1 MTHLKCAAVKIQ
13 KVVCGFVVRRI
24 LQQAAA
30 QTKEEEA
37 AKKASG
43 PGKTVLRDKGLSDQ
57 ALFAKRSERKAR
69 KAKAKAE
76 KKKIVKSKERPKQGS
91 PCAPS
96 HAPARRSGRAG
107 GRPGP

>member
-43 PGKTVLRDKGLSDQ
+43 PN
-57 ALFAKRSERKAR
+57 
-69 KAKAKAE
+69 KAKN
-76 KKKIVKSKERPKQGS
+76 I
-91 PCAPS
+91 
-96 HAPARRSGRAG
+96 
-107 GRPGP
+107 

>member
-37 AKKASG
+37 AKN
-43 PGKTVLRDKGLSDQ
+43 
-57 ALFAKRSERKAR
+57 AR
-69 KAKAKAE
+69 R
-76 KKKIVKSKERPKQGS
+76 RP
-91 PCAPS
+91 
-96 HAPARRSGRAG
+96 APARRC
-107 GRPGP
+107 

>member
-43 PGKTVLRDKGLSDQ
+43 PGKTVLGH
-57 ALFAKRSERKAR
+57 
-69 KAKAKAE
+69 KAE
-76 KKKIVKSKERPKQGS
+76 RPTIG
-91 PCAPS
+91 AVMG
-96 HAPARRSGRAG
+96 RSGADVGRAA
-107 GRPGP
+107 PGIPTAGL